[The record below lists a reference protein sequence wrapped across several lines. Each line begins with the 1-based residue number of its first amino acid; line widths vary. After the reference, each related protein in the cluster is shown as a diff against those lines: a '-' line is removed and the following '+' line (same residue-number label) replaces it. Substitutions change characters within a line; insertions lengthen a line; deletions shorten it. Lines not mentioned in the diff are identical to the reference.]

1 MKQGGAT
8 RLRRIPETA
17 EDLAGMPARASVDS
31 STAARAIPINLSP
44 LISAYRKRGRF
55 MLRVENLPQSARF
68 SAGQNNGDGTWSL
81 MLDEL
86 DELVYFAP
94 KTANADHTLSIRLI
108 AKDETEAFTIALID
122 FPIMGAS
129 DRDGA
134 GFAKSSPSSGAG
146 ASQEH
151 LRSEIHALE
160 ASLAAREAELN
171 QLRASAERMGVLLQQ
186 KMDSAVA
193 DAAAVWKREEAAR
206 LEAEK
211 ARLEEQYERRLAER
225 EFRVQAI
232 ADIGREQQATSL
244 RRLAQE
250 FAGTKEMLAV
260 REGELA
266 ASRAGLER
274 LRKETEAEVASVR
287 ATAETRAAETLKR
300 AEAGWQAE
308 AARTLAEMTARCEAA
323 ETALAS
329 ARAVNPDAELRAE
342 MNGLRAELERL
353 QWQANADIAAA
364 KAAAEAKT
372 ADVLK
377 NTETEW
383 QVRTAKAQAEMTARW
398 EAAEAALASAR
409 AVNPDVELQ
418 AEMNGLRAELE
429 RLQQQANADIAAA
442 KAAAE
447 AKTADALKNT
457 GAEWQARMAKAQAEM
472 TARWEAAEA
481 ALASARLAAPDGN
494 REVELQTLRAELE
507 RLQQQANADIAAA
520 KTAAEAK
527 TADALKNAEAEWQTH
542 MAKALAGLTVRC
554 EVAEAALASAR
565 EASARVDREAE
576 AARQERQRQQFEAE
590 IQSVKAAAEIRAA
603 AQIRMAESLRAAEAD
618 WQARS
623 GKVLDEMTARCEA
636 AEAALASMRAVTP
649 GIDRETEI
657 DRLRG
662 ELERRGQAAE
672 AELAAAKAAAES
684 EAREKLK
691 NAQARWEK
699 ETANALADA
708 VARCETAEAALVSAR
723 RAATPSAEY
732 DAYVQSLE
740 REIKT
745 LRATLVDH
753 EAAIVQA
760 EAMREQMRLGT
771 IRDTPA
777 ARWQPLSTRVGE
789 NRDEEPENARSNRQ
803 LIRDVVIVVLLAAT
817 TVLLFP
823 RMEAMLPENLRGQ
836 IETVGGLFSPAE
848 TEAAPPPRPVAAA
861 STQPKAEHPTL
872 FALRSINVRT
882 EPSTGAA
889 IAVGLKRGAQVALL
903 EKRGSWDRVEVA
915 GPQNETLQGWAFN
928 TYLSDT
934 DPGTAA
940 PVPVP
945 AKADTGP
952 TVPTPA
958 TSPAAP
964 AATETAPAAAAAE
977 APSPTP

>member
-1 MKQGGAT
+1 
-8 RLRRIPETA
+8 
-17 EDLAGMPARASVDS
+17 MPARASVDS

-94 KTANADHTLSIRLI
+94 KTASADHTLSIRLI

-134 GFAKSSPSSGAG
+134 GFAKSSPASGSE
-146 ASQEH
+146 ASQEI

-225 EFRVQAI
+225 ESRVQAI

-266 ASRAGLER
+266 ASRTGLER
-274 LRKETEAEVASVR
+274 LRKETEADVASVR
-287 ATAETRAAETLKR
+287 AAAETRMADALKR
-300 AEAGWQAE
+300 AEAEWRAE
-308 AARTLAEMTARCEAA
+308 AARSLGEMTARCEATEA
-323 ETALAS
+323 ALAS
-329 ARAVNPDAELRAE
+329 ARAVNPDAELQAE
-342 MNGLRAELERL
+342 MNRLRTQLERL
-353 QWQANADIAAA
+353 QRQADADIAAA
-364 KAAAEAKT
+364 KAAADAKAADALKNAETQWQARMAKT
-372 ADVLK
+372 
-377 NTETEW
+377 
-383 QVRTAKAQAEMTARW
+383 QAELTARW

-409 AVNPDVELQ
+409 AVNPDAALQ
-418 AEMNGLRAELE
+418 AEMNTLRAQLE
-429 RLQQQANADIAAA
+429 RLQRQADADIAAA
-442 KAAAE
+442 KAAAD
-447 AKTADALKNT
+447 ARTADAVKNAET
-457 GAEWQARMAKAQAEM
+457 EWQARMAKAQAEM

-494 REVELQTLRAELE
+494 REAELQAEMNRLRAELE
-507 RLQQQANADIAAA
+507 RLQRQANADIAAA
-520 KTAAEAK
+520 KAMADAK
-527 TADALKNAEAEWQTH
+527 TADALKNAETEWQAH

-565 EASARVDREAE
+565 EASARVDRDAE

-590 IQSVKAAAEIRAA
+590 IQSVKVAAEIRAA
-603 AQIRMAESLRAAEAD
+603 AQIRMAESLRAAEAE

-623 GKVLDEMTARCEA
+623 GKALAEVTARCEA
-636 AEAALASMRAVTP
+636 AEAALASALAVTP
-649 GIDRETEI
+649 GIDREAEI
-657 DRLRG
+657 DQLRA

-672 AELAAAKAAAES
+672 AELAAARAAAES

-691 NAQARWEK
+691 TAQARWER

-745 LRATLVDH
+745 LRATLVDR

-789 NRDEEPENARSNRQ
+789 ARDEEPENARSNRQ
-803 LIRDVVIVVLLAAT
+803 LFRDVVIVVLLAAT

-823 RMEAMLPENLRGQ
+823 RVEAMLPDNLREQ
-836 IETVGGLFSPAE
+836 IETVGGLFAPAE

-861 STQPKAEHPTL
+861 STQPKAEHPIL
-872 FALRSINVRT
+872 YASRSINVRT

-889 IAVGLKRGAQVALL
+889 IAISLKRGAQVALL
-903 EKRGSWDRVEVA
+903 EKRGSWDRVEVT
-915 GPQNETLQGWAFN
+915 GPQNETRQGWVFN

-934 DPGTAA
+934 DPGPAA
-940 PVPVP
+940 AAAPVP
-945 AKADTGP
+945 AKADAGP
-952 TVPTPA
+952 TAPTPA

-964 AATETAPAAAAAE
+964 AATEAAPAATAE